1 MTVEQLINT
10 LNNLIKDNPKNAYKE
25 VVMSQYDN
33 EDAEMDGVVSC
44 TNVNERPTKIILE

>member
-33 EDAEMDGVVSC
+33 EDAVVSC
-44 TNVNERPTKIILE
+44 TYVNERPTKIILE